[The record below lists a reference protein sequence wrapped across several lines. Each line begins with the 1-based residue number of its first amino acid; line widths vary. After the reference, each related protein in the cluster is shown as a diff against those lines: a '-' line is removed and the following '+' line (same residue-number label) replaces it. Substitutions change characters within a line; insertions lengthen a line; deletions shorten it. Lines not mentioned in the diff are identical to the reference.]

1 MSEVYDN
8 RRCTEAISKVCELMD
23 DMGLNLYE
31 RWRVAHVIKGAA
43 RAMMLCNCEGEASRD
58 AVERLLDVLPYIS
71 EEGDRPAT
79 GVEAGYQQDEGEG
92 A

>member
-1 MSEVYDN
+1 MNEVYDN
-8 RRCTEAISKVCELMD
+8 RKCTDAISKVCGIMD

-31 RWRVAHVIKGAA
+31 RWRVAHVISITAGTMIA
-43 RAMMLCNCEGEASRD
+43 RNCEGDERERVA
-58 AVERLLDVLPYIS
+58 RLLDVLPYIS

-79 GVEAGYQQDEGEG
+79 GVEAGDQQDDGEG